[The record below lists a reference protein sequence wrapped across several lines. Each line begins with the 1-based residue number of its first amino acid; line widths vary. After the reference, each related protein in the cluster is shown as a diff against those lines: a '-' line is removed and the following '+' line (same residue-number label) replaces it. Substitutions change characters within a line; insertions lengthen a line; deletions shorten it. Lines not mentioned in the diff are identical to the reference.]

1 MSFVMNALAGYQAV
15 LGLNNANYATMQNN
29 QSRMAMIRSASPSFA
44 GSKALLAADKRMQMQ
59 NATNGFMAK
68 AYQVQL
74 DSLETANK
82 KRVAESF
89 NYFA

>member
-1 MSFVMNALAGYQAV
+1 MSFVMNALASYQAV

-29 QSRMAMIRSASPSFA
+29 QRRTALANSASPSFA
-44 GSKALLAADKRMQMQ
+44 GSQSLLNQDKRMEMQ
-59 NATNGFMAK
+59 NATNGFMAQ

-74 DSLETANK
+74 DSMEAAK
-82 KRVAESF
+82 KRQVEGF